1 MEYAETCELYKKI
14 NQLEKQLKEEREEHK
29 EIYSKMRKNLMEI
42 YNEKKGNNNDFYL
55 FHLEQENTRLREEN
69 KMLFLQMNSHPI

>member
-1 MEYAETCELYKKI
+1 MEYFETCDLYKKI

-29 EIYSKMRKNLMEI
+29 EVYSKMRKNLMDI
-42 YNEKKGNNNDFYL
+42 YNEKKEGCNDFYL

-69 KMLFLQMNSHPI
+69 NILLQQIKSFHI